1 MTEKHLIDQTLDQE
15 NKWKESFDYPEYKPE
30 LWAAKFSHNIPCGD
44 LRKYSF
50 PDKKFQSWV
59 HRLFE
64 ILHNTG
70 SVEKLR
76 NDLLDEEER
85 KTIQNEIDAGF

>member
-1 MTEKHLIDQTLDQE
+1 MTENNLKNQTLDQE
-15 NKWKESFDYPEYKPE
+15 NKWKESFDYPKYKPE
-30 LWAAKFSHNIPCGD
+30 LWAAKFSHNILCGD

-50 PDKKFQSWV
+50 PDKDFQSWV

-64 ILHNTG
+64 ILHTTG

-76 NDLLDEEER
+76 IELLDEEER
-85 KTIQNEIDAGF
+85 KNIQTEIDSGF